1 MVPSF
6 LLRCTLNTGNF
17 KTSNMKEFI
26 KELLRMSGWYFTPDS
41 VAKKLKI
48 GDKPKAKIIKM
59 DAVYGNPP
67 YRVSSN

>member
-1 MVPSF
+1 
-6 LLRCTLNTGNF
+6 
-17 KTSNMKEFI
+17 MKEFI